1 MDIEN
6 SLQSI
11 IDITEREKNPNNS
24 NWTKDIL
31 FFANDA
37 MKQHKKDLNMV
48 IALKDKIDKLSD
60 VIKEK
65 GKTNG

>member
-6 SLQSI
+6 SVQSI

-37 MKQHKKDLNMV
+37 LKQYKKNLNM
-48 IALKDKIDKLSD
+48 IISLKEKIDKLSD
-60 VIKEK
+60 EIKNK
-65 GKTNG
+65 DGVL